1 MYYNLL
7 FCRFT
12 ISCHDFF
19 FSMILRIRQELD
31 WSLKSF
37 SFLFHSKE
45 TSAIYNARPQYPW
58 HIWRNSSALNSTCRQ
73 NTRFVAKEINF
84 SIDLRCLDCYFHD
97 DINSVIRKW
106 HYFPVV
112 SPFTDRYLSLR
123 RAPEGFLHVNGHCLH
138 LHVEK
143 GMKEQVCRM
152 HHARIPP
159 PHISKG
165 IYLFAK
171 EGGGGPKS
179 IVMNLTLWS

>member
-1 MYYNLL
+1 MSWL
-7 FCRFT
+7 
-12 ISCHDFF
+12 FF
-19 FSMILRIRQELD
+19 FYDTQNTTRIDR
-31 WSLKSF
+31 SLKSF

-84 SIDLRCLDCYFHD
+84 SIDLRCLHCYFHD
-97 DINSVIRKW
+97 DINGVIRKW

-152 HHARIPP
+152 HLARIQNIF
-159 PHISKG
+159 PHNSKG
-165 IYLFAK
+165 MYLFAK
-171 EGGGGPKS
+171 GGG
-179 IVMNLTLWS
+179 VLMLWI